1 MQSMTSYRRRR
12 YIVEKHKIPTRRH
25 KRTSNVKKFPFPVST
40 DVQSHCT
47 SVPKWVVR
55 FGNVLPQKNAP
66 RKTKRVFSV
75 CAKAAS
81 FRPAAQTLSSAG
93 GDAGVN
99 RPCLPAKKSSSAA
112 CLRTFPYYTGF
123 LPACGPLQQQRST
136 DSVTDALLLAA
147 FGSGVLLV
155 TDAVFWNGAF
165 AQALSIPASC
175 SETASPGAK
184 SPTLTL
190 PVHGARCG
198 CARHNSGDRTAR
210 RAFGRKGPRRRPWTA
225 RGCAP

>member
-25 KRTSNVKKFPFPVST
+25 KRTSNVKKFPLPCF
-40 DVQSHCT
+40 HRRA
-47 SVPKWVVR
+47 VPLHIGAQMGRPLRQRPAAKKRASENEAR
-55 FGNVLPQKNAP
+55 F
-66 RKTKRVFSV
+66 FV

-190 PVHGARCG
+190 PVHG
-198 CARHNSGDRTAR
+198 RHVRLRSS
-210 RAFGRKGPRRRPWTA
+210 
-225 RGCAP
+225 

>member
-1 MQSMTSYRRRR
+1 M
-12 YIVEKHKIPTRRH
+12 RRH
-25 KRTSNVKKFPFPVST
+25 KRTSNVRKFSLPCFHGRAVPLHIGVQMGRPLRQRPAAKKRASENEA
-40 DVQSHCT
+40 
-47 SVPKWVVR
+47 R
-55 FGNVLPQKNAP
+55 F
-66 RKTKRVFSV
+66 FV

-81 FRPAAQTLSSAG
+81 FRPAAQTLSLAG

-99 RPCLPAKKSSSAA
+99 RPCPPAKKSSSAA

-155 TDAVFWNGAF
+155 TF

-190 PVHGARCG
+190 PVHG
-198 CARHNSGDRTAR
+198 RHVRLRSS
-210 RAFGRKGPRRRPWTA
+210 
-225 RGCAP
+225 

>member
-25 KRTSNVKKFPFPVST
+25 KRTSNVKKFPLPCYT

-47 SVPKWVVR
+47 SAPKWVVR

-66 RKTKRVFSV
+66 RKTKRVFSS
-75 CAKAAS
+75 APR
-81 FRPAAQTLSSAG
+81 RPLFGRRRRRSPWQG

-99 RPCLPAKKSSSAA
+99 RPCPPAKKSSSAA

-175 SETASPGAK
+175 SETASPGAR

-190 PVHGARCG
+190 PVHG
-198 CARHNSGDRTAR
+198 RHVRLRSS
-210 RAFGRKGPRRRPWTA
+210 
-225 RGCAP
+225 